1 MRKAVFEWVSLILAV
16 LVIGPVAGALIAS
29 LNAMDGS
36 GEVTALNSSNPVL
49 GLVYSLAALL
59 LALIAG
65 GVGSKTVTRP
75 MGMVCAGFVLVW
87 VACRSGTSEM
97 IFRNVASAQGAAWRM
112 AIESALLALPALVIV
127 VLVQKPRPFETD
139 ESVYPL
145 MEVRGGFIQN
155 LRDSLFNGRGAG
167 IVLASAAGAVFGCM
181 LGSIS
186 LLKGQAVFSGTLA
199 GIGAGCAG
207 GLMMAGAEPRAALA
221 PYIGVLFV
229 AILGPAAGAIHH
241 GSGLRAAAVTGDLI
255 AVSRLVPMDW
265 IAGMFLGVPWG
276 LSWVSGMVK
285 DQLPATAR

>member
-16 LVIGPVAGALIAS
+16 LVVGPVAGMLIAS
-29 LNAMDGS
+29 LNAADGS
-36 GEVTALNSSNPVL
+36 GEVTALNSSSPAM
-49 GLVYSLAALL
+49 GIAYSFAALI

-65 GVGSKTVTRP
+65 VVGSKTVTRP

-112 AIESALLALPALVIV
+112 AIEAAILALPALLVVIF
-127 VLVQKPRPFETD
+127 VQKPRPFETD
-139 ESVYPL
+139 DSAYPL
-145 MEVRGGFIQN
+145 MEVRGGFVQN
-155 LRDSLFNGRGAG
+155 LRDSLLSGRGAG

-207 GLMMAGAEPRAALA
+207 GLLMAGAEPRAALA
-221 PYIGVLFV
+221 PYLGVLLV
-229 AILGPAAGAIHH
+229 AILGPIAGVLHH
-241 GSGLRAAAVTGDLI
+241 GTGLRAAAVTGDLI
-255 AVSRLVPMDW
+255 AVSRLVPIDW